1 MSLEAEFTANVED
14 FKYALEQIKRL
25 QKKLF
30 EKGNCKIKTLDAGLE
45 IITIGMVHY
54 VHAETKGSCEVIVP
68 IKLLYSFIRDCQT
81 QTMYFKFN
89 KNKMQC
95 GSVIV
100 ETSQVDVSDWIDEPI
115 FDFSFNVKDIELLR
129 YYIKNGD
136 EKLKNEDI
144 LRKLR
149 LARIKL
155 DKAIKEATGCLDI
168 YGVKETDLIELVH
181 RKLCPSDDRD

>member
-14 FKYALEQIKRL
+14 FKYSLEQIKRL

-89 KNKMQC
+89 ENKMQC

-100 ETSQVDVSDWIDEPI
+100 ETSQVDVSEWIDEPI
-115 FDFSFNVKDIELLR
+115 FDFSFNVKDIEL
-129 YYIKNGD
+129 
-136 EKLKNEDI
+136 
-144 LRKLR
+144 
-149 LARIKL
+149 ARIKL
-155 DKAIKEATGCLDI
+155 DKAIKEATGSLDI
-168 YGVKETDLIELVH
+168 YGVKEADLIELVH
-181 RKLCPSDDRD
+181 RKLCPPNDID